1 MSLDGF
7 FAIFYLF
14 RFIKIILSNSSSVP
28 PNRILSG
35 FLNVLSLLML
45 SAISFFD
52 FTGYTFG
59 FALILSTS
67 FSTLT
72 FPRDGSL
79 FAYTFESCLG
89 FTILIYSFLGI

>member
-7 FAIFYLF
+7 FVIFYLF

-52 FTGYTFG
+52 FTGYTLG
-59 FALILSTS
+59 FTLFLSS
-67 FSTLT
+67 ALT

-79 FAYTFESCLG
+79 FAYAFESCLG
-89 FTILIYSFLGI
+89 FTILPYSFLGI